1 MFFLR
6 KKSKSVLF
14 FLVCSNF
21 SLAVPEFQ
29 SSPTSELSERRIRFD
44 KLEQRAVRLSQQIGK
59 LSATDPIILI
69 DRNASLEQVNIESDA
84 QRNFDALPGPFV
96 EPLTL
101 VPPKEEA
108 NSSVIFNSKVK
119 NVVPTTQQ
127 RKGDYYLMPVLGI
140 SLSSYIAYE
149 FNQGGTTF
157 SDDLDGG
164 WGNSIG
170 IILGKRWDNW
180 TAFCRFGYQYQKYD
194 NDKFGSI
201 VPGTFAELEAS
212 NESYILNLGSG
223 YSIPLS
229 TNLSTYGNVG
239 IGFAYRKDSVEGEL
253 YRLTGGSRLD
263 LGSVSDF
270 ESSLIFS
277 YDFSMGLEYLFVN
290 NFSARLGYRL
300 LGLTSN
306 ESFEGSF
313 QHLIELGVGANF

>member
-1 MFFLR
+1 MSAIPHTPLFLLYLIIGLVSLDAQSTIDAPVSELQRKFLR
-6 KKSKSVLF
+6 M
-14 FLVCSNF
+14 
-21 SLAVPEFQ
+21 
-29 SSPTSELSERRIRFD
+29 
-44 KLEQRAVRLSQQIGK
+44 EQRALDLSKRLSEMSGTEPIQLIERNES
-59 LSATDPIILI
+59 LDPVE
-69 DRNASLEQVNIESDA
+69 LETDA
-84 QRNFDALPGPFV
+84 QLSYDELPGPII
-96 EPLTL
+96 EPLPL
-101 VPPKEEA
+101 PVEDPAPKA
-108 NSSVIFNSKVK
+108 PTVYQSQVSRVAS
-119 NVVPTTQQ
+119 TTQQ

-180 TAFCRFGYQYQKYD
+180 TAFFRFGYQYQKYD

>member
-1 MFFLR
+1 MPLITRTLLFLFCLILGIVSLDAQSTRDAPVSELQRKFLR
-6 KKSKSVLF
+6 M
-14 FLVCSNF
+14 
-21 SLAVPEFQ
+21 
-29 SSPTSELSERRIRFD
+29 
-44 KLEQRAVRLSQQIGK
+44 EQRALDLSKRLSEMSGT
-59 LSATDPIILI
+59 APIQLI
-69 DRNASLEQVNIESDA
+69 ERNASLEPVELETDA
-84 QRNFDALPGPFV
+84 QLSYDELPGPII
-96 EPLTL
+96 EPLPLPVEDPSPELPMVYQSQVTH
-101 VPPKEEA
+101 VA
-108 NSSVIFNSKVK
+108 
-119 NVVPTTQQ
+119 PTTQQ
-127 RKGDYYLMPVLGI
+127 KKGDYYLMPMLGF

-170 IILGKRWDNW
+170 IMLGKRWDNW
-180 TAFCRFGYQYQKYD
+180 TAFCRVGYQFQKYD
-194 NDKFGSI
+194 NDNFGSI
-201 VPGTFAELEAS
+201 VPGTFAEIEAS
-212 NESYILNLGSG
+212 NESYLLNLGSG

-229 TNLSTYGNVG
+229 TSLSTYGNVG

-253 YRLTGGSRLD
+253 YRLIGGSRLD

-270 ESSLIFS
+270 ESSLVFT

-290 NFSARLGYRL
+290 NFSARFGYRL

>member
-1 MFFLR
+1 VPLITRTLLFLFCLILGIVSLDAQSMRDAPVSELQRKFLR
-6 KKSKSVLF
+6 M
-14 FLVCSNF
+14 
-21 SLAVPEFQ
+21 
-29 SSPTSELSERRIRFD
+29 
-44 KLEQRAVRLSQQIGK
+44 EQRALDLSKRLSEMSG
-59 LSATDPIILI
+59 TEPIQLI
-69 DRNASLEQVNIESDA
+69 ERNESLEPVELETDA
-84 QRNFDALPGPFV
+84 QLSYDELPGPII
-96 EPLTL
+96 EPLPLPVEDPSPELPMVYQSQVTH
-101 VPPKEEA
+101 VA
-108 NSSVIFNSKVK
+108 
-119 NVVPTTQQ
+119 PTTQQ
-127 RKGDYYLMPVLGI
+127 KKGDYYLMPMLGF

-170 IILGKRWDNW
+170 IMLGKRWDNW
-180 TAFCRFGYQYQKYD
+180 TAFCRVGYQFQKYD
-194 NDKFGSI
+194 NDNFGSI
-201 VPGTFAELEAS
+201 VPGTFAEIEAS
-212 NESYILNLGSG
+212 NESYLLNLGSG

-229 TNLSTYGNVG
+229 TSLSTYGNVG

-253 YRLTGGSRLD
+253 YRLIGGSRLD

-270 ESSLIFS
+270 ESSLVFT

-290 NFSARLGYRL
+290 NFSARFGYRL

>member
-84 QRNFDALPGPFV
+84 QTNFDALPGPFV

-108 NSSVIFNSKVK
+108 SSSVIFNSKVK

-127 RKGDYYLMPVLGI
+127 RKGDYYFLPKVGI
-140 SLSSYIAYE
+140 SISSNLDIRYNAYGSSE
-149 FNQGGTTF
+149 VNDELNGE
-157 SDDLDGG
+157 
-164 WGNSIG
+164 WGNSVT
-170 IILGKRWDNW
+170 LATGKRWDNW
-180 TAFCRFGYQYQKYD
+180 FADLSFSYHYHTYSNTNLFDDIQFTLMPATSKQEAF
-194 NDKFGSI
+194 
-201 VPGTFAELEAS
+201 L
-212 NESYILNLGSG
+212 LGLTGG
-223 YSIPLS
+223 YSVPISTKLS
-229 TNLSTYGNVG
+229 HTGG
-239 IGFAYRKDSVEGEL
+239 IGFGLGWRRDSMDV
-253 YRLTGGSRLD
+253 
-263 LGSVSDF
+263 DF
-270 ESSLIFS
+270 YDGWDWYTLPPQNSTSFIFS
-277 YDFSMGLEYLFVN
+277 YNFSLGLEYLFVN
-290 NFSARLGYRL
+290 NFSGFLGYKF
-300 LGLTSN
+300 LGMSQN
-306 ESFEGSF
+306 NNFGSSM
-313 QHLIELGVGANF
+313 QHQIDLGVGVNF